1 LFARCAEFFTTFV
14 NPIGLANIS
23 WRYFITY
30 CCFLAFEVFFI
41 YHFFPET
48 FGKTLEE
55 ASFRKSRSPWSMKV
69 IHCIS
74 NNCLILVF
82 EEDKP
87 FAEKTMIAVENS
99 IAHEMTAGGPMGIT
113 AEEVEKKA

>member
-1 LFARCAEFFTTFV
+1 
-14 NPIGLANIS
+14 
-23 WRYFITY
+23 
-30 CCFLAFEVFFI
+30 
-41 YHFFPET
+41 
-48 FGKTLEE
+48 
-55 ASFRKSRSPWSMKV
+55 MKV